1 MGRPRQF
8 DDEVVLNRAMETFW
22 TRRYGATTPAQLAE
36 AAGVGTSSLYNAF
49 HSKREL
55 FGLCLGAY
63 QARVEAVAHSLLG
76 KPGRTLECIRAAFGA
91 VVDDDL
97 AQGQRRGCLIGNTIV
112 ELAGADPDLA
122 ERLKKMQ
129 DTSIQWLA
137 ERIRR
142 GQVEGDVAPDK
153 DAQAI
158 AEHLATTLDGVRVMG
173 VLHDRATLYRAI
185 DSALTILPSRHR

>member
-22 TRRYGATTPAQLAE
+22 TRGYGATTPAQLAE

-55 FGLCLGAY
+55 FDLCLDVY
-63 QARVEAVAHSLLG
+63 QGQVDAIAHSLLEQ
-76 KPGRTLECIRAAFGA
+76 PGTTLECIRAAFRA

-122 ERLKKMQ
+122 ERLKRMQ
-129 DTSIQWLA
+129 DASIQWIA
-137 ERIRR
+137 DRIRR
-142 GQVEGDVAPDK
+142 GQVEGDVASDK

-158 AEHLATTLDGVRVMG
+158 AEHLATTLAGLRVMG
-173 VLHDRATLYRAI
+173 VLHDRATLYRVI
-185 DSALTILPSRHR
+185 DSALIILD